1 MARGRTSPFAKGA
14 GGRFVTLAIEM
25 QAENA
30 HKEFKKLE
38 KETKA
43 LKEEN
48 KKLSRALD
56 EQTKATKKNEESQRK
71 NRKVQ
76 NALMDEQTKRIIVL
90 QGMTSALNQMTGA
103 TYKMIAGAEASTLI
117 NEEQARKL
125 QDVARITEL
134 ATGAL
139 EFRLA
144 IQTLSTAME
153 DRNTAAKGANTAA
166 TVAQT
171 KAQLGLNAAM
181 MANPVGMAVAGIGAL
196 IAALFLLEMKFGSV
210 SKAVGFLRREI
221 QELIDAFNSLRN
233 LGDLNLS
240 GFGSGGAGS
249 VKNTL
254 KGMSRGSLIGAGR
267 FV

>member
-14 GGRFVTLAIEM
+14 GGKFVTLAIEM
-25 QAENA
+25 QAEKA

-38 KETKA
+38 EETKS

-71 NRKVQ
+71 NRKAQ
-76 NALMDEQTKRIIVL
+76 NALMDDQTKRIIVL

-125 QDVARITEL
+125 QEVARVTEL

-153 DRNTAAKGANTAA
+153 DRNTAA

-171 KAQLGLNAAM
+171 KAQVGLNAAM

-210 SKAVGFLRREI
+210 TKAVGFLRREI

-240 GFGSGGAGS
+240 GFGTGGGGKAKDS
-249 VKNTL
+249 FFNR
-254 KGMSRGSLIGAGR
+254 SRGTTYGSGR
-267 FV
+267 LA

>member
-14 GGRFVTLAIEM
+14 GGKFVTLAIEM
-25 QAENA
+25 QAEKA

-38 KETKA
+38 EETKS

-56 EQTKATKKNEESQRK
+56 EQTKATKKNEESQKK
-71 NRKVQ
+71 NRKAQ

-103 TYKMIAGAEASTLI
+103 TYKMIAGAEASSLI

-125 QDVARITEL
+125 QDVARVTEL

-153 DRNTAAKGANTAA
+153 DKNTVAKGANTAA

-171 KAQLGLNAAM
+171 KAQVGLNAAM

-210 SKAVGFLRREI
+210 TKAVGFLRREI

-240 GFGSGGAGS
+240 GFGTGGGGKAKDS
-249 VKNTL
+249 FFNR
-254 KGMSRGSLIGAGR
+254 SRGTTYGSGR
-267 FV
+267 LA